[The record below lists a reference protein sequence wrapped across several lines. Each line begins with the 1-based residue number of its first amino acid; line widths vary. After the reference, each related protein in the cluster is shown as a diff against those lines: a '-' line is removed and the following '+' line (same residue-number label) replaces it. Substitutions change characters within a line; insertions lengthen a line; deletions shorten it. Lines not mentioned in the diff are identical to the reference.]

1 MEGSMSTVSF
11 MTCILLVGAIGG
23 AMGCY
28 FMWDMLQ
35 IRSSMRDMTGDT
47 RQETM
52 HNIRAQLELMR
63 REYALK
69 PADKFTI
76 ELFKMFD
83 SLELTLDRV
92 EHEEFVDVRVG

>member
-1 MEGSMSTVSF
+1 
-11 MTCILLVGAIGG
+11 MTFVLLFGAIGG
-23 AMGCY
+23 AMGCH

-35 IRSSMRDMTGDT
+35 VRSSMRKMNGDT

-52 HNIRAQLELMR
+52 QKIRAQLELMR

-76 ELFKMFD
+76 ELFRMFD
-83 SLELTLDRV
+83 NLEKTLDRV
-92 EHEEFVDVRVG
+92 EREELVDVRVG